1 MQSRTPEEN
10 ELLRQQRREIAR
22 QRREANRM
30 SPEELAEFKAW
41 NEELS
46 KQMLPDKRHLMMSV
60 IREQRDQEK
69 QDTTKA

>member
-1 MQSRTPEEN
+1 MQSRTPEEKN
-10 ELLRQQRREIAR
+10 LLRQQRRELAR

-41 NEELS
+41 NAELD